1 MNNKPL
7 ITIDG
12 PAGAGKTTV
21 SQRIANVYQYIWVD
35 TGALYRGVALISKQ
49 KGIDV
54 SNDKGLDHLCH
65 SLNLQFVRKGDQL
78 HLFNHDQDISKDI
91 RMPEISLLASAISAH
106 PLVRQYLLDVQ
117 RHLGK
122 QGGAVFEG
130 RDMGTVVFPDADIK
144 FFLNADHSVRAKR
157 RYEECC
163 AKGIE
168 TSLETMAHEMKQRDT
183 QDQNRKIAP
192 LIPASDAI
200 LIDCSKMGIDQ
211 VVQRMCIE
219 IDKKLKGQYA

>member
-1 MNNKPL
+1 MSHKPV

-35 TGALYRGVALISKQ
+35 TGALYRGVALVSKQ
-49 KGIDV
+49 KGIDISKDEELV
-54 SNDKGLDHLCH
+54 QLCN
-65 SLNLQFVRKGDQL
+65 SLNLHFVRIDEQL
-78 HLFNHDQDISKDI
+78 KLHNHDQNISNDI
-91 RMPEISLLASAISAH
+91 RMPEISLLASTVSAH
-106 PLVRQYLLDVQ
+106 PVVRQYLLDVQ

-144 FFLNADHSVRAKR
+144 FFLNADHSIRAKR

-168 TSLETMAHEMKQRDT
+168 TSLEKMSKEMKQRDT

-200 LIDCSKMGIDQ
+200 LIDCSKMNIDQ
-211 VVQRMCIE
+211 VLQRMCMA
-219 IDKKLKGQYA
+219 IDNKLRGQ